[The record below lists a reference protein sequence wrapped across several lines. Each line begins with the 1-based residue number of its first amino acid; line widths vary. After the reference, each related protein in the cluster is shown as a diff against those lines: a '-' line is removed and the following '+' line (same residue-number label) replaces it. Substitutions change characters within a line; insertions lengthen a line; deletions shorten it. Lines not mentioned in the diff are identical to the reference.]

1 MNAPADGNGTLAC
14 RELPH
19 NIAAEKSLLGG
30 ILIDNK
36 GFERVS
42 EFLLREHFA
51 LVGHGTIYHA
61 CAGIIGRGLTA
72 NPISLETA
80 LKDDED
86 FIALGGPAYLVDL
99 VYAGTTPIGTGEYGR
114 IVLDT
119 HERRELIH
127 LGEDML
133 ARAYSGDATETAR
146 EVREAHEPALFEMAE
161 SGHTES
167 GPRPFSHF
175 TTQALDQMEAA
186 RSGGSPG
193 VQTGFVDLDT
203 KLGGLHPSDLIILAG
218 RPSMG
223 KSALAG
229 NIARNAANA
238 GVGVGFFSLEMSG
251 EQLAGRELAG
261 RCKLGPHLLR
271 TGKVNEYDA
280 SRLRQ
285 AGEDTRDL
293 PLFIDDT
300 PSLSVAA
307 LRTRVRRLKRR
318 HGIGLVI
325 VDYLQL
331 MVGQAES
338 KQVEISNISRG
349 LKAVA
354 KETGL
359 PVLALSQLSRAVESR
374 PDKRPQLSDLRE
386 SGAIE
391 QDADV
396 VMFIYREAYYLGPEA
411 PKQREGEPTKAFAD
425 RLVEWEKAQGVA
437 EVIVAKHRHGPTGN
451 VFLHFNA
458 DTVRFESLLRGPT

>member
-1 MNAPADGNGTLAC
+1 MNGQALRTLPC
-14 RELPH
+14 

-42 EFLLREHFA
+42 EFLRREHFA
-51 LVGHGTIYHA
+51 LVGHGTIYEA
-61 CAGIIGRGLTA
+61 CAGIIGRGQTA

-86 FIALGGPAYLVDL
+86 FAGLGGREYLVDL
-99 VYAGTTPIGTGEYGR
+99 VYSGTTPIGTGEYGR

-119 HERRELIH
+119 HERCELIR

-133 ARAYSGDATETAR
+133 ARAYSGDATETSR
-146 EVREAHEPALFEMAE
+146 EVREAHEQALFEMAE
-161 SGHTES
+161 AGYAGSS
-167 GPRPFSHF
+167 PRPFSHF
-175 TTQALDQMEAA
+175 ADQAISQMDAA
-186 RSGGSPG
+186 RAGGSLG
-193 VQTGFVDLDT
+193 VQTGFVDLDG

-223 KSALAG
+223 KTALAG
-229 NIARNAANA
+229 NIARNAAGA
-238 GVGVGFFSLEMSG
+238 GTGVGFFSLEMSG

-261 RCKLGPHLLR
+261 RCQMGPHRLR
-271 TGKVNEYDA
+271 SGKLNEYDA
-280 SRLRQ
+280 IRLRQ
-285 AGEDTRDL
+285 AVEDTRNL

-300 PSLSVAA
+300 PALTVAA

-318 HGIGLVI
+318 NNIGLVI

-349 LKAVA
+349 LKAIA
-354 KETGL
+354 KETGI
-359 PVLALSQLSRAVESR
+359 PVLALSQLSRAVEGR
-374 PDKRPQLSDLRE
+374 PDKRPQLSDLRD

-391 QDADV
+391 QDADA
-396 VMFIYREAYYLGPEA
+396 VMFIYRPAYYLGPNA
-411 PKQREGEPTKAFAD
+411 PIQAAHENSNTFAD
-425 RLVEWEKAQGVA
+425 RLLKWNNAQGVA
-437 EVIVAKHRHGPTGN
+437 EVIITKHRHGPTGT
-451 VFLHFNA
+451 VSLYF
-458 DTVRFESLLRGPT
+458 DTGTVRFETLDRRAA